1 MNPLYNFAITA
12 YAFGARVA
20 ATRSKKV
27 KTMLEGQRM
36 SLEHVASCR
45 KKCAPSGFDLWFH
58 AASLGEF
65 EQARPL
71 IEKYRAERPEL
82 KILLTFF
89 SPSGYEV
96 RKNYKNVD
104 CVAYLPFD
112 KPALVTK
119 FLDAAQPHC
128 AIFVKY
134 EFWGNYLQQLHE
146 RHIPTYIISA
156 IFRRN
161 QIFFKWTG
169 GMFRKMLHCYN
180 HLFVQDDDSRALL
193 ASIGVDNVTVAGD
206 TRFDRVTDIMSNTF
220 EIPAIANWTA
230 NSPFTLVVGSSWQPD
245 EMRYSVWLNS
255 HPDVKAI
262 IAPHEF
268 DAQRLQTLQ
277 QTLSGKSVLW
287 SQVKDANSIPAD
299 AQTLIIDCFGL
310 LSSLY
315 RYGNAAL
322 IGGGFGAGIHNINE
336 AAVYGIPVIFG
347 PKHQKFKEAADL
359 IACKGG
365 FCYHADEDLARIL
378 DNWLANPDG
387 DLKKS
392 GEAAAKYIK
401 ENLGAT
407 QTIYNFLEKR

>member
-1 MNPLYNFAITA
+1 
-12 YAFGARVA
+12 
-20 ATRSKKV
+20 
-27 KTMLEGQRM
+27 M

-45 KKCAPSGFDLWFH
+45 KKCATSGFDLWFH

>member
-1 MNPLYNFAITA
+1 MNPLYNFAISA
-12 YAFGARVA
+12 YSFGARIA
-20 ATRSKKV
+20 ALRSKKV
-27 KTMLEGQRM
+27 KTMLEGQAM
-36 SLEHVASCR
+36 SLKHVAECR
-45 KKCAPSGFDLWFH
+45 KKAAPQGFDLWFH

-71 IEKYRAERPEL
+71 IEKYRAEHPEL
-82 KILLTFF
+82 SILLTFF

-112 KPALVTK
+112 KPSLVK
-119 FLDAAQPHC
+119 RFLDAAQPRC

-134 EFWGNYLQQLHE
+134 EFWGNYLQQL
-146 RHIPTYIISA
+146 RARQVPTYIISA

-161 QIFFKWTG
+161 QVFFKSWG
-169 GMFRKMLHCYN
+169 GMFRKMLHCYDQ
-180 HLFVQDDDSRALL
+180 LFVQDDDSRALL
-193 ASIGVDNVTVAGD
+193 ASIGVDNVIVAGD

-220 EIPAIANWTA
+220 EIPAIEHWVA

-245 EMRYSVWLNS
+245 EFRYSPWLNA
-255 HPDVKAI
+255 HPEVKVI

-268 DAQRLQTLQ
+268 DAARLQAIQSSLT
-277 QTLSGKSVLW
+277 GRSVLW
-287 SQVKDANSIPAD
+287 SQVKDGAALAD
-299 AQTLIIDCFGL
+299 DVQTIIIDCFGL

-359 IACKGG
+359 IACHGG
-365 FCYHADEDLARIL
+365 YCYHADDDLARIL
-378 DNWLANPDG
+378 DNWLANPES
-387 DLKKS
+387 LKKS
-392 GEAAAKYIK
+392 GSAAATYIK
-401 ENLGAT
+401 ANLGAT
-407 QTIYNFLEKR
+407 QTIYNFLQQK